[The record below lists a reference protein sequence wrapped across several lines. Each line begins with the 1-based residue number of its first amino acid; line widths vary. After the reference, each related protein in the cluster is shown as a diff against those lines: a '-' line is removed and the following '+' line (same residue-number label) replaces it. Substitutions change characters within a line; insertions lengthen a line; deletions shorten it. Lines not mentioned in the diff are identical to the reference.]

1 LLIANCDQ
9 IVDFSAADFVSDAK
23 SRKLDGSILTFHD
36 PSRDPKWSFARVADS
51 GLVEEVKEKVAISD
65 VATVGLYYF
74 ATAQEFQNSASEMIM
89 ANDRV
94 NNEFYVCPV
103 YNYAIRSGA
112 RIGQYMIP
120 ADAMHG
126 IGTPHDLEAFLK
138 LRYPE

>member
-1 LLIANCDQ
+1 
-9 IVDFSAADFVSDAK
+9 
-23 SRKLDGSILTFHD
+23 
-36 PSRDPKWSFARVADS
+36 
-51 GLVEEVKEKVAISD
+51 VKEKVAISD

-112 RIGQYMIP
+112 RIGQYTIP
-120 ADAMHG
+120 AEAMHG
-126 IGTPHDLEAFLK
+126 IGTPPDLEAFLK